1 MNASCKNCHTSF
13 DISESWRFSIA

>member
-1 MNASCKNCHTSF
+1 MNTSCKNCHTSF